1 MKSMFLAFVAIA
13 AIAVAADVGLD
24 YAGFSTQ
31 DVTSGPAVRL
41 D

>member
-1 MKSMFLAFVAIA
+1 MKSMILAFLAIA
-13 AIAVAADVGLD
+13 ALAVAADVGLQ

-31 DVTSGPAVRL
+31 EMTSGPDVRL